1 MKIVAKIAGA
11 SAVLIGLQGIAYA
24 ENTNDNKKEKVMR
37 FSSLKV
43 SGAQDNKNSPQIE
56 AMEKPGAYSSV
67 GEDNKLES
75 MDSVLRSLPGTYT
88 QMDASQGQGVVSV
101 NIRGL
106 SGFGRVNMMVD
117 GVSQGFYGSSPSE
130 IAHGAQPY
138 SQFGALI
145 DPNFIVRVDIARGQ
159 ADDADS
165 VNALVGSANFRTIGV
180 DDVVFDGNNLGVRTK
195 WTYGNNG
202 IGRSGMMAV
211 AGKTQAFSPEG
222 SLGALFAFSGHN
234 IEAHYRNA
242 DGISSEEFGT
252 SKAFKQKPNS
262 QLMKINIKPNDF
274 HDLELSS
281 RLYHNKFNKR
291 HIDNYDYHLKYHYTP
306 FTELVDTKVML
317 STSNGQQSYQKHSV
331 GVLGKSEAKGKSDSI
346 DISNTSRF
354 NYGDTDFSFTLG
366 SKWMRTEYSKNIDK
380 SSEDEKTDGEI
391 REHNVFAPSGKQD
404 ISSIY
409 SKLKIEHGIYAADLG
424 LNYLDY
430 SVKGLK
436 PACDERVNCFPQG
449 SAQLNLKERG
459 FNPSILL
466 SAEIIPEFQPFVS
479 YTHSMRAPN
488 VQEIFYS
495 SSGAESINPFLKG
508 EKADTY
514 QIGFNSY
521 HPNLITEGDSFR
533 LKATMFHTK
542 IKDYIFNESYLVCAA
557 GKVCKNDGTLT
568 DQDWSDVDPN
578 FNLYIY
584 SNSLEPVTMRGY
596 ELSMNYDAG
605 IFYSSLA
612 YSQQKTRQPTSI
624 SSVIF
629 GTSPASQLP
638 ESYATLDMGIRLFD
652 EKMNIG
658 AIVKYTGKSYHQD
671 SIMEISEEG
680 GMETRMLKD
689 DKIPT
694 IIDLYT
700 DYQINKNV
708 LVKFSI
714 QNLTNR
720 NYSDALNRM
729 NSSPF
734 LAEQDSKT
742 QTARGRTYVM
752 GAEIRF

>member
-75 MDSVLRSLPGTYT
+75 VDSVLRSLPGTYT

-317 STSNGQQSYQKHSV
+317 STSNGQQSYQNHSV

-346 DISNTSRF
+346 NISNTSRF
-354 NYGDTDFSFTLG
+354 NHGDTDFSFTLG

-409 SKLKIEHGIYAADLG
+409 SKLKIEHGIYVADLG

-521 HPNLITEGDSFR
+521 RPNLITEGDSFR

-568 DQDWSDVDPN
+568 DKDWSDVDPN

-629 GTSPASQLP
+629 GASPASQLP